1 MEPLISFML
10 GKLNYFVE
18 ANYFPDWLIR
28 IGIRALLASRLESLP
43 TEDCE
48 EQQKLARS
56 FIKEL
61 KSLPI
66 AVQTKEA
73 NEQHYEVPT
82 EYYDLVLGKRKKYS
96 ACIYDREDT
105 TLDESEQLAFE
116 MVCKRAEIKDGMK
129 VGDLGCGWGSLT
141 LYLLETYPNI

>member
-48 EQQKLARS
+48 EQQKLTRS

-66 AVQTKEA
+66 AV
-73 NEQHYEVPT
+73 
-82 EYYDLVLGKRKKYS
+82 
-96 ACIYDREDT
+96 
-105 TLDESEQLAFE
+105 
-116 MVCKRAEIKDGMK
+116 
-129 VGDLGCGWGSLT
+129 
-141 LYLLETYPNI
+141 